1 MGSEKTL
8 KTCEKGHQFYKSSDC
23 PSCPV
28 CSIENKPDSGFLFK
42 LSSPTR
48 SALLAEG
55 IDTVEK
61 LSEHTQKEI
70 LALHGIGPASL
81 PALNESLEEKG
92 LEFKK

>member
-1 MGSEKTL
+1 MGYEDVLNNSEQESTP
-8 KTCEKGHQFYKSSDC
+8 ESS
-23 PSCPV
+23 
-28 CSIENKPDSGFLFK
+28 FLFK

-55 IDTVEK
+55 IDTVQK

-81 PALNESLEEKG
+81 PALKESLEKEG
-92 LEFKK
+92 LEFKQ